1 MFFLLFLSHKF
12 KTKNMKSKYIVLASV
27 LLISIATF
35 AQKDQIK
42 AAEKALKGGN
52 AQEAV
57 TILQGA
63 ESLVS
68 NAADAEKAQYFF
80 VKGNAFLEL
89 ANKKIE
95 EGKNLSLA
103 AKAYQELLAVEKT
116 SGKPKYSTQATTSII
131 TIKGKLINSA
141 IEDTK
146 SNKTIEGATKL
157 YDAYLLDR
165 KDTINLYY
173 AASTYVN
180 GKDYPTA
187 LKLYE
192 ELKTLNYSGKGKSYL
207 AMNKLTGQEDLYLSA
222 KERDL
227 AVKLGTHEKPKTEDV
242 PSKRGEIY
250 KNIALILVD
259 QGKIEEAKK
268 AISDARKANPED
280 MSLAMAEANLYL
292 QTKDFETYKKI
303 IAEIL
308 EKSPNDA
315 DLVFNLGVLSANAKN
330 RDEAEKYYKRV
341 IEINPNYIN
350 AYINMA
356 ALKLED
362 EKVIID
368 EMNKLG
374 ASDKDMKRYAVLK
387 TKRENLFKTTIP
399 YLEKASQLDPTN
411 IDVAKTLLNV
421 YSALEMTA
429 EHKALKLKVK
439 ELEAKK

>member
-1 MFFLLFLSHKF
+1 MFFLLFLAHKS
-12 KTKNMKSKYIVLASV
+12 KTKIMKSKYVILASA
-27 LLISIATF
+27 LLISVATF

-52 AQEAV
+52 PQEAA

-63 ESLVS
+63 ESVIS
-68 NAADAEKAQYFF
+68 NATDAEKAQYFF
-80 VKGNAFLEL
+80 VKGNALLDL
-89 ANKKIE
+89 ANKKVE

-103 AKAYQELLAVEKT
+103 AKSYQDLLAIEKA
-116 SGKPKYSTQATTSII
+116 SGKNKYSSQATTSII

-146 SNKTIEGATKL
+146 SDKAIVGAGKL
-157 YDAYLLDR
+157 YDAYLLDK

-180 GKDYPTA
+180 GKDYATA

-192 ELKTLNYSGKGKSYL
+192 ELKAINYSGKGTSYL
-207 AMNKLTGQEDLYLSA
+207 AVSKLTGQEDLFNNV

-227 AVKLGTHEKPKTEDV
+227 AVKIGTHEKPKTEAI

-250 KNIALILVD
+250 KNIALILVQD
-259 QGKIEEAKK
+259 GKTEEAKK

-280 MSLAMAEANLYL
+280 TSLTLAEANLYL
-292 QTKDFETYKKI
+292 ETKDFETYKKL
-303 IAEIL
+303 IAEVL
-308 EKSPNDA
+308 EKNPNDA
-315 DLVFNLGVLSANAKN
+315 ELIFNLGVLSANAKN
-330 RDEAEKYYKRV
+330 SVEAEKYYKRV
-341 IEINPNYIN
+341 IEINPKYVN

-374 ASDKDMKRYAVLK
+374 TTANEMKRYEVLK
-387 TKRENLFKTTIP
+387 TKRENLFKSAIP
-399 YLEKASQLDPTN
+399 YLQKAHELNPTD

-421 YSALEMTA
+421 YSALEMTT
-429 EHKALKLKVK
+429 EVKALRIKVK